1 MEFYDAVQRRRSTR
15 GFSGGSVGA
24 DVLKRIVDGGRLA
37 PSANNVQP
45 WEFIVV
51 TEREKLA
58 GIAEIAPNGKF
69 VKDAAACVV
78 VFCRKDAKYYL
89 EDGCAAT
96 ENIILAATAEG
107 LDSCWIAGDKKP
119 YAEKVRMLLEA
130 PSVLTLVSMIAVGRG
145 SGEAEAPLKRPLGDV
160 LHRESF

>member
-1 MEFYDAVQRRRSTR
+1 MEN
-15 GFSGGSVGA
+15 
-24 DVLKRIVDGGRLA
+24 DVLKRLVDSGRRA

-51 TEREKLA
+51 TEQERLA
-58 GIAEIAPNGKF
+58 RIAEIAPNGQF
-69 VKDAAACVV
+69 VKDAAAGVV

-107 LDSCWIAGDKKP
+107 LDSCWIAGAKKP
-119 YAEKVRMLLEA
+119 YGEEIRRLLDA
-130 PSVLTLVSMIAVGRG
+130 PADLTLVSMIAVGRG
-145 SGEAEAPLKRPLGDV
+145 ESADKPPLKRPIKDV
-160 LHRESF
+160 IHWESY